1 MRGCSGSW
9 CFTLY
14 SDAGALATL
23 RDQSARREVEVPEG
37 SGAGMTMGPRLGVH
51 DDHDEFIAFEAGL
64 VNNTF
69 GDF

>member
-23 RDQSARREVEVPEG
+23 RDQSARREVEVLEG
-37 SGAGMTMGPRLGVH
+37 SGAGNDSGTTIGS
-51 DDHDEFIAFEAGL
+51 
-64 VNNTF
+64 T
-69 GDF
+69 

>member
-23 RDQSARREVEVPEG
+23 RDQSARREVEVLEG
-37 SGAGMTMGPRLGVH
+37 SGAGMTMGSRLGS
-51 DDHDEFIAFEAGL
+51 
-64 VNNTF
+64 T
-69 GDF
+69 